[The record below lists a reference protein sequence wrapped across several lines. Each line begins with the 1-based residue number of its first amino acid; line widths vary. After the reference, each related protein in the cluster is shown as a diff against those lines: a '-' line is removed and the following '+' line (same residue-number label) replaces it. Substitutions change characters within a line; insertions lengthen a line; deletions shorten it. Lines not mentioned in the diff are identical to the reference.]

1 MRPEACLLLG
11 LPENGEE
18 RILQRQK
25 ELEDILLEL
34 DGKISTKAGIRIEN
48 KKIILSPLRAEELP
62 SSVIPFLFKSDL
74 LDRSPL
80 SSTHFWNNILCS

>member
-1 MRPEACLLLG
+1 M
-11 LPENGEE
+11 GEE

-62 SSVIPFLFKSDL
+62 AVLLNYRNLFLNAYHVLTSQNF
-74 LDRSPL
+74 L
-80 SSTHFWNNILCS
+80 SK